1 MLWTHEDNY
10 LPAPAVPLMDELPVW
25 IWMSS
30 WACWAGPE
38 ELSGR
43 PTSPVCSAPA
53 LRRALV
59 WPPVLEQPCRAFQSS
74 FVMQTFAFV
83 GQKEPCVWL
92 RGTFRQ
98 CLATKVWWE
107 KPKPL
112 LHFTLTQSCGSSA
125 PFNGAETH
133 IFHCCLV
140 YLEEWHFQVRWPENC
155 NYKSVH
161 ITKQSD
167 SFLGLFRI
175 VAVKSDLSSYIWY

>member
-53 LRRALV
+53 LPRALV
-59 WPPVLEQPCRAFQSS
+59 WPPVLQQPCRAFWSS

-83 GQKEPCVWL
+83 GQKEPCVRLLGYCEGPLDNVWPL
-92 RGTFRQ
+92 KCGGKDPNLSCTSHWHSLVDQAPRLTVQKHTYSTVVLFIWRNDTFRSADRRI
-98 CLATKVWWE
+98 ATTSLYT
-107 KPKPL
+107 L
-112 LHFTLTQSCGSSA
+112 LNSLTPS
-125 PFNGAETH
+125 
-133 IFHCCLV
+133 
-140 YLEEWHFQVRWPENC
+140 
-155 NYKSVH
+155 
-161 ITKQSD
+161 
-167 SFLGLFRI
+167 LGCF
-175 VAVKSDLSSYIWY
+175 A